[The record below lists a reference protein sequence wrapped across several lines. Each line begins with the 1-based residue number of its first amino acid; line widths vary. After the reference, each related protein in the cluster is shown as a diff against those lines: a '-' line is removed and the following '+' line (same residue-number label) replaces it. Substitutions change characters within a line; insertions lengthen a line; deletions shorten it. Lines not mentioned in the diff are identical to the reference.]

1 MATSSADMSPAA
13 MPAAAMPSVTARASR
28 SAPASAKPAVLFS
41 GVPAFVSGQA
51 VLFDSAGGSDPLPE
65 TGTLTRLE
73 IRFPA
78 GAPEP
83 GSLDPGLSLLI
94 FVDDLSQ
101 PRARVRVAHL
111 VRQGG
116 ERPLNISRRSGERV
130 QVVLVDPSGAWASGA
145 PPIEVAL
152 G

>member
-1 MATSSADMSPAA
+1 
-13 MPAAAMPSVTARASR
+13 
-28 SAPASAKPAVLFS
+28 LFS
-41 GVPAFVSGQA
+41 GVPAFVNGQA
-51 VLFDSAGGSDPLPE
+51 VLFDSGGGSDPLPE

-83 GSLDPGLSLLI
+83 GSLYPSLSLLI

-116 ERPLNISRRSGERV
+116 ERPLNISRRSGQRV
-130 QVVLVDPSGAWASGA
+130 QVVLVDPSGTWASAA
-145 PPIEVAL
+145 PAIEVSL